1 MQGDFKD
8 RRPIQGQQPAGSVPL
23 SASEKQLRT
32 PRRTSI
38 SDEKTTKA
46 FFRTHKPEVVTALI
60 ALVLVITTLA
70 VWFGV
75 HMKQNQTSVS
85 KNPAV
90 IRYQEQLPELKEA
103 VESEPKDSNA
113 RKSYAVALYATG
125 DLKQARN
132 QYEEAIKL
140 NDKDA
145 TAQNNLG
152 NVYRDLEMP
161 DRAIAAYRRAI
172 DLNPKAI
179 NPYVNLANIQ
189 LYTQNNPDEA
199 IATYKLAQKELPAN
213 NQVELLL
220 AIAYEQKKDTS
231 SARQAY
237 ENILRRD
244 SDNAAAKAGLARLNG

>member
-8 RRPIQGQQPAGSVPL
+8 RRPSHGQERVT
-23 SASEKQLRT
+23 SAPPTAPTQQA
-32 PRRTSI
+32 RTSNRATVSFKSKVTSFI
-38 SDEKTTKA
+38 
-46 FFRTHKPEVVTALI
+46 RTHKAQVITGAIVLLLVII
-60 ALVLVITTLA
+60 ALV
-70 VWFGV
+70 VWFTIYQ
-75 HMKQNQTSVS
+75 KNNATTVS

-90 IRYQEQLPELKEA
+90 IRYQEQLPELKDA
-103 VESEPKDSNA
+103 VEDDPKSSDA
-113 RKSYAVALYATG
+113 RKGYAVALYATG
-125 DLKQARN
+125 DLKQARS
-132 QYEEAIKL
+132 QYEEAVKL

-172 DLNPKAI
+172 ELNPKAI

-189 LYTQNNPDEA
+189 LYTQNDADAA
-199 IATYKLAQKELPAN
+199 IETYKSALRALPGN

-220 AIAYEQKKDTS
+220 GIAYEQKKDTS

-244 SDNAAAKAGLARLNG
+244 SDNAAAKAGLERLNG

>member
-1 MQGDFKD
+1 MQGDFKE
-8 RRPIQGQQPAGSVPL
+8 RRPTRGQEPVR
-23 SASEKQLRT
+23 SASATTPSKQLRT
-32 PRRTSI
+32 DSRARVS
-38 SDEKTTKA
+38 
-46 FFRTHKPEVVTALI
+46 FRGKVASFAATHKAQ
-60 ALVLVITTLA
+60 VITGAIVLLIIVTTLL

-75 HMKQNQTSVS
+75 HQKNNATTVS

-90 IRYQEQLPELKEA
+90 IRYQEQLPELKDA
-103 VESEPKDSNA
+103 VEDDPKSSDA
-113 RKSYAVALYATG
+113 RKGYAVALYATG
-125 DLKQARN
+125 NLKQARS

-152 NVYRDLEMP
+152 NVYRDLEMA
-161 DRAIAAYRRAI
+161 DRAIAAYRRAVE
-172 DLNPKAI
+172 LNPKAI

-189 LYTQNNPDEA
+189 LYTQNDADAA
-199 IATYKLAQKELPAN
+199 IETYRSALKALPGN

-220 AIAYEQKKDTS
+220 GIAFEQKKDTS

-244 SDNAAAKAGLARLNG
+244 SDNAAAKAGLERLNG